1 MCLYDSLL
9 YVDIGHE
16 TLDMHNDYVFP
27 ERASVLVSMNNM
39 VVELVVLNCCGATQS
54 GVYNL
59 CVGDISNYCQGFK
72 GEGGGG
78 EAPTNCSPLLP
89 PPEYILYFL
98 FPSVSEYTPT
108 YLRE

>member
-1 MCLYDSLL
+1 M
-9 YVDIGHE
+9 DIGHE

-72 GEGGGG
+72 GGGGG
-78 EAPTNCSPLLP
+78 GGSHKLFP
-89 PPEYILYFL
+89 PPPSTRIHIILSFS
-98 FPSVSEYTPT
+98 FSFRIYTNLPKGIEGKC
-108 YLRE
+108 LV